1 MKRSLAAALCAAL
14 LVACVPASP
23 PPAAAT
29 DAAATDATTDAAGVE
44 AEIRELEQR
53 QVSMA
58 LGGNRDE
65 LLQLFSPQF
74 RMVNPA
80 GGVANREELLALL
93 AGAARPYSKAT
104 YTTDAVRGWGNVV
117 VTQGTEEVEFGSGAQ
132 AGQKQLR
139 RITQVWERD
148 GNRWHLAMRHA
159 TLVAPPAP

>member
-1 MKRSLAAALCAAL
+1 MKSSLAAALCAAL
-14 LVACVPASP
+14 LGACVPASP
-23 PPAAAT
+23 PTAAATGAAAT
-29 DAAATDATTDAAGVE
+29 DAGSVE
-44 AEIRELEQR
+44 AEIRDLEQR

-93 AGAARPYSKAT
+93 AGTDRPYSKAT
-104 YTTDAVRGWGNVV
+104 YTTDAVRDWGNVV

-139 RITQVWERD
+139 RITQVWEREA
-148 GNRWHLAMRHA
+148 GAWRLAMRHA

>member
-1 MKRSLAAALCAAL
+1 MKRPFAAALCGAL
-14 LVACVPASP
+14 LAACVPASP
-23 PPAAAT
+23 PTAAAT
-29 DAAATDATTDAAGVE
+29 DAAQTDAADVE
-44 AEIRELEQR
+44 AEIRDLEQR

-58 LGGNRDE
+58 LAGQRDE

-93 AGAARPYSKAT
+93 AGTSRPYSKAT
-104 YTTDAVRGWGNVV
+104 YTTDAVRAWGNVV
-117 VTQGTEEVEFGSGAQ
+117 VTQGTEEVELGSGAQ

-139 RITQVWERD
+139 RITQVWEREED
-148 GNRWHLAMRHA
+148 HWRLAMRHA

>member
-1 MKRSLAAALCAAL
+1 MKNLPIAALCAAL
-14 LVACVPASP
+14 LAACAPAAP
-23 PPAAAT
+23 PPAAAPE
-29 DAAATDATTDAAGVE
+29 AVSAE
-44 AEIRELEQR
+44 AEIRDLEQR
-53 QVSMA
+53 QVTMA

-65 LLQLFSPQF
+65 LLQLFSPRF

-93 AGAARPYSKAT
+93 AGTARPYSKAT
-104 YTTDAVRGWGNVV
+104 YTTDAVRDWGNVV

-139 RITQVWERD
+139 RITQVWEREE
-148 GNRWHLAMRHA
+148 GAWRLAMRHA